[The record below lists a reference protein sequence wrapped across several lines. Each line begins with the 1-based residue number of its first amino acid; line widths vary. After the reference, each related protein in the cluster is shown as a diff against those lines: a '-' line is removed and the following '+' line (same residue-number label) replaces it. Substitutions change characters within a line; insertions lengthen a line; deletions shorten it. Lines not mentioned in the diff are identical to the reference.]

1 MPKRLA
7 APARRDSDRTRGAD
21 PSDPVARSLAK
32 VWLHRPA
39 AMLHAGETPSAPHYK
54 VIASVPQ
61 GQLDDARTA
70 SVVADIT
77 NAILAAEEGA
87 TTRTHYESGSLAT
100 RFPTATG
107 APADGWSVLRTSRAP
122 CCVTATRGVTT
133 PSNAWLGAT
142 SRSRSPPVTDL
153 AVGASHPAGN
163 EPVAWRLP
171 GGDRHAP
178 SALENSRAG

>member
-1 MPKRLA
+1 MPMLDVYIPDQALPADAEKDLLRQLA
-7 APARRDSDRTRGAD
+7 EILIEHEGAD

-77 NAILAAEEGA
+77 NAILAAEEGRYDQDPLRIWVIGNEIPDGNWGA
-87 TTRTHYESGSLAT
+87 GGRVVRLADI
-100 RFPTATG
+100 AG
-107 APADGWSVLRTSRAP
+107 AVLRDRDKGRDYAEQ
-122 CCVTATRGVTT
+122 R
-133 PSNAWLGAT
+133 
-142 SRSRSPPVTDL
+142 L
-153 AVGASHPAGN
+153 AGRD
-163 EPVAWRLP
+163 VAFAESS
-171 GGDRHAP
+171 GD
-178 SALENSRAG
+178 